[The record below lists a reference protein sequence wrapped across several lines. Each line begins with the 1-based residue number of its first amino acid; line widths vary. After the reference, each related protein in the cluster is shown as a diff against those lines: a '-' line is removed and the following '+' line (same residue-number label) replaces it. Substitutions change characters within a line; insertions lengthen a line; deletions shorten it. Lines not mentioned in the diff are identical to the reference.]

1 MDTAVRLGG
10 SVREGA
16 FVPTIVA
23 CANASPVFTVL
34 DAICKLRFS
43 SLAKS
48 EKAPRGLTF
57 LIALLILLLL
67 ISLPKGDVHKAG
79 RNNYGGLRLHNQEYI
94 ITN

>member
-1 MDTAVRLGG
+1 MRLEG

-34 DAICKLRFS
+34 DAICRLRFS

-57 LIALLILLLL
+57 PIALLIFLLLL
-67 ISLPKGDVHKAG
+67 ISLSKVDVHKAG
-79 RNNYGGLRLHNQEYI
+79 RNNYGGLRLHNQ
-94 ITN
+94 